1 MLMAAAQL
9 LEHSP
14 HPSMAEIREAV
25 AGNLCRCTGFI
36 RIFESV
42 AATVAPQNASPATK
56 LTTEQTDHAR

>member
-9 LEHSP
+9 LERSP
-14 HPSMAEIREAV
+14 NPDMPQIREAL

-42 AATVAPQNASPATK
+42 AAAVDAQSASPATK
-56 LTTEQTDHAR
+56 LTTEQMHHAR